1 MISKTN
7 ATILT
12 ISGQYFPYESPET
25 YDFNI
30 EEIAHSLARLCRF
43 TGHVNTNGIYSVAQ
57 HSVLVSEIV
66 PDELKLAALM
76 HDAAEAYI
84 GDVNSPLKQLLPE
97 YKKIEKKVEKA
108 IFNYF
113 GLQWPK
119 HPTIK
124 QADLRLL
131 AAEHRD
137 FQPVT
142 PEKWELLEEVEPYPQ
157 NKIQDMPPK
166 YAYSNFMWHWKLYNN
181 LFYNFREYTD
191 ES

>member
-7 ATILT
+7 PTILT

-43 TGHVNTNGIYSVAQ
+43 TGHVNTDGIYSVAQ
-57 HSVLVSEIV
+57 HSVLVSFIV
-66 PDELKLAALM
+66 PDELKVAALL
-76 HDAAEAYI
+76 HDAAEAYM

-108 IFNYF
+108 IFNHF
-113 GLQWPK
+113 GRPWPK
-119 HPTIK
+119 HPAIK

-131 AAEHRD
+131 AAEHQD

-142 PEKWELLEEVEPYPQ
+142 SEKWQLLEGVEPYPR
-157 NKIQDMPPK
+157 NKILAVTPK
-166 YAYSNFMWHWKLYNN
+166 QSYESFMQHWELYNSQEI
-181 LFYNFREYTD
+181 YK
-191 ES
+191 

>member
-7 ATILT
+7 PTILT

-25 YDFNI
+25 YDFDI
-30 EEIAHSLARLCRF
+30 KEIAHSLARLCRF
-43 TGHVNTNGIYSVAQ
+43 TGHVSTNGIYSVAQ
-57 HSVLVSEIV
+57 HSILVSFIV
-66 PDELKLAALM
+66 PNELKISALL
-76 HDAAEAYI
+76 HDAAEAYM

-108 IFNYF
+108 IFNHF
-113 GLQWPK
+113 GRLYPK
-119 HPTIK
+119 HPAIK

-142 PEKWELLEEVEPYPQ
+142 PEKWQSLEGVEPYPQ
-157 NKIQDMPPK
+157 NKIWAMTPK
-166 YAYSNFMWHWKLYNN
+166 QAYSYFMYYWKLYNG
-181 LFYNFREYTD
+181 L
-191 ES
+191 

>member
-7 ATILT
+7 STILT

-25 YDFNI
+25 YDFDI
-30 EEIAHSLARLCRF
+30 KEIAHSLARLCRF
-43 TGHVNTNGIYSVAQ
+43 TGHVNTDGIYSVAQ

-66 PDELKLAALM
+66 PKELKISALL
-76 HDAAEAYI
+76 HDAAEAYV

-108 IFNYF
+108 IFNHF
-113 GLQWPK
+113 GRPYPK
-119 HPTIK
+119 HLAIK

-131 AAEHRD
+131 AAECRD

-142 PEKWELLEEVEPYPQ
+142 PKKWQLLKGVEPYPR
-157 NKIQDMPPK
+157 NKIQAMFPK
-166 YAYSNFMWHWKLYNN
+166 QAYSNFMWHWKLYNG
-181 LFYNFREYTD
+181 L
-191 ES
+191 